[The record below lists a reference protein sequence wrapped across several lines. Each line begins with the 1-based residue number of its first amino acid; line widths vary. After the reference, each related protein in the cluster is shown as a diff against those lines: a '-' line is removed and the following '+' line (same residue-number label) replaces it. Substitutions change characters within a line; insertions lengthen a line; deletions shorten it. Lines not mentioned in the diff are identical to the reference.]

1 MENADG
7 IAAFL
12 GVYEHGSLTA
22 AASRLKRSLQS
33 TSRALMALERELG
46 VELIRR
52 TTRRCTPTEA
62 GVAFYEKAKPAF
74 EALRA
79 AKLDAADRRVEPSGL
94 LRIGASVQFAPAYL
108 VPAVAAF
115 MRRHPKV
122 EVELALSDRFV
133 DLIGANLDLA
143 LRIGELGD
151 SRLRARRLGALR
163 RVVYGAPS
171 YLERAGAPAHPD
183 ELPRHVCVLRTTSDA
198 DSRWPFLI
206 DGQIRM
212 IRVNGR
218 FRANQTAAVI
228 SAVAE
233 GLGLGFAPI
242 WQLRDLIASGAV
254 RPVLET
260 YEVPPVPIHAVW
272 SGGLRAPAK
281 TRRFIEFLEA
291 DLKRS
296 LP

>member
-22 AASRLKRSLQS
+22 AAARLNRSLQS
-33 TSRALMALERELG
+33 TSRSLLALERELG
-46 VELIRR
+46 VELIHR

-62 GVAFYEKAKPAF
+62 GTAFYEKAKPAF

-79 AKLDAADRRVEPSGL
+79 AKLDAADRRVEPAGL

-108 VPAVAAF
+108 VPVVAAF
-115 MRRHPKV
+115 MQRYPKV
-122 EVELALSDRFV
+122 EVELALSDSFV
-133 DLIGANLDLA
+133 DLIDANLDLA

-151 SRLRARRLGALR
+151 SGLRVRRLGALR

-171 YLERAGAPAHPD
+171 YLDRAGTPGHPD
-183 ELPRHVCVLRTTSDA
+183 ELRQHACVLRTTSDA
-198 DSRWPFLI
+198 DGRWPFLI
-206 DGQIRM
+206 DGKVRM
-212 IRVNGR
+212 VRVGGR
-218 FRANQTAAVI
+218 FRANHTAAVT

-233 GLGLGFAPI
+233 GVGLGFAPI
-242 WQLRDLIASGAV
+242 WQLRDLIAAGSV
-254 RPVLET
+254 RPLLES

-281 TRRFIEFLEA
+281 TRRFIEFLGA
-291 DLKRS
+291 DLKRH